1 MRNWEYYLVVVAA
14 GPRPIDR
21 RRIRL
26 LTTPTST
33 PSNTHARGLA
43 KLKDLGT
50 SPRPGAVCG
59 TGILFDRGTG
69 IPTLFRSRVDLNAPP
84 PRLTRTLARNHK
96 RLARKSIANWRSGWA
111 EIYGDA

>member
-33 PSNTHARGLA
+33 PSNTDVRGLA
-43 KLKDLGT
+43 KLKQTVRKVAGLGRKVARGVGPRVNLGRFGLIGGLSDL
-50 SPRPGAVCG
+50 
-59 TGILFDRGTG
+59 RGFQATV
-69 IPTLFRSRVDLNAPP
+69 IR
-84 PRLTRTLARNHK
+84 
-96 RLARKSIANWRSGWA
+96 ANRA
-111 EIYGDA
+111 A

>member
-21 RRIRL
+21 RRIRV

-59 TGILFDRGTG
+59 AGILFDRGLADRGVSLSMTTERG
-69 IPTLFRSRVDLNAPP
+69 GLGARKREFRRCFALASTST
-84 PRLTRTLARNHK
+84 RL
-96 RLARKSIANWRSGWA
+96 RLA
-111 EIYGDA
+111 